1 MRGGIK
7 PVAASVALAL
17 TWALGT
23 DPGLE
28 SASPLGPASAH
39 AGAEAGPPAARSL
52 RLGDE
57 AVTRRDYA
65 AADALYRVAL
75 SVPAHRE
82 VASSRLHA
90 LHDLGAFDLSADEP
104 QLRELEGW
112 LGPRFRRYETEH
124 FVVLSDAGRQG
135 ALARGRT
142 MERARHQFFR
152 VMERL
157 GFPVVPP
164 KNKLVCVFFER
175 HQDYAAFAK
184 TRDNVDTGWIAGYY
198 TGLGNRVVFYD
209 DATSPRFLQARDAI
223 RQYHATLEDA
233 RERATDARRG
243 RDRESADRLAAYAD
257 DLQQRIAEETRRIDE
272 EAERISESKT
282 IHETIHLLAF
292 NTGLQS
298 RARLYPF
305 WFTEGLAA
313 AFETESPHA
322 SFGPDRPT
330 HRRIAEFEAAA
341 EDGRLTPLSDF
352 IRLTDAG
359 HSHAHAR
366 TAEALYAQAYA
377 LFTHLFE
384 ESPTA
389 LRWYVESIHR
399 EPAGEISPERHAE
412 LFEQGFGSPGAIE
425 RRLLSGLR

>member
-243 RDRESADRLAAYAD
+243 RDRESADRLGGDAD
-257 DLQQRIAEETRRIDE
+257 DPPPRAARAGAARPSVPPTTSAARRG
-272 EAERISESKT
+272 APPARRARPRTSPPRRAAARPRASCPGRRRPPT
-282 IHETIHLLAF
+282 PAR
-292 NTGLQS
+292 S
-298 RARLYPF
+298 RAAPRRAAQAKRRR
-305 WFTEGLAA
+305 AA
-313 AFETESPHA
+313 AP
-322 SFGPDRPT
+322 R
-330 HRRIAEFEAAA
+330 
-341 EDGRLTPLSDF
+341 
-352 IRLTDAG
+352 
-359 HSHAHAR
+359 
-366 TAEALYAQAYA
+366 
-377 LFTHLFE
+377 
-384 ESPTA
+384 
-389 LRWYVESIHR
+389 
-399 EPAGEISPERHAE
+399 
-412 LFEQGFGSPGAIE
+412 E
-425 RRLLSGLR
+425 RR